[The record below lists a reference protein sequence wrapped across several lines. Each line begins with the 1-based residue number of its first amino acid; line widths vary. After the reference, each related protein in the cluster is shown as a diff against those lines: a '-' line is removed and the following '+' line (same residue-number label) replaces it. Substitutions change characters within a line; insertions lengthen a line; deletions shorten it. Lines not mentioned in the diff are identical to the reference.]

1 MKRLNDR
8 VAVVTGA
15 GTGIGKA
22 TALVFAAEG
31 ARVVLVGRTRARLEE
46 VADEIKTKK
55 GIAKIVQCDVSS
67 ETQVIHLMAETVRD
81 FGKIDVLVNNH
92 AGGRGGGPIVNMD
105 LAGWNETVA
114 IDLTGTMLCCREAL
128 KNMIPRKTG
137 SIINISS
144 IAGVLGA
151 PFLGPYPAS
160 KAGIIGMTM
169 TLSMEVGQH
178 NIRVNSLSPA
188 ATRTDRFE
196 NPQKAAARARG
207 ISYEEHMREILAR
220 YSLNRIAEP
229 EEVAAVI
236 LFLASDESSA
246 ITGQNLIV
254 SCGYHSLH
262 P

>member
-1 MKRLNDR
+1 LQRLKDR

-22 TALVFAAEG
+22 TAVAFAAEG
-31 ARVVLVGRTRARLEE
+31 AKVVLVGRTLSRLEE
-46 VADEIKTKK
+46 AAAEIKAKQ
-55 GIAKIVQCDVSS
+55 GIAKAVACDVSD
-67 ETQVIHLMAETVRD
+67 EKQVIKLMADTVSD
-81 FGKIDVLVNNH
+81 YGQIDVLINNH
-92 AGGRGGGPIVNMD
+92 AGGRGGGPIANMD

-137 SIINISS
+137 NIVNISS

-169 TLSMEVGQH
+169 TLSMEVGQY
-178 NIRVNSLSPA
+178 NIRVNSISPA

-196 NPQKAAARARG
+196 NPQKAAAKAKG
-207 ISYEEHMREILAR
+207 ISLEEHMKEILAR

-229 EEVAAVI
+229 SEVAAVI
-236 LFLASDESSA
+236 LFLACDESSA